1 MRTALACCFLIFLA
15 IVSVQGQATR
25 LESLQNKT
33 ILVFTPHPD
42 DDVFGAG
49 GTIALLNR
57 NHNKVYIVVYTN
69 DDKGSYDPEMS
80 SERLARIRRAEQEIS
95 EGQLGTPKENILWM
109 GYDDGMLEYAPQ
121 PKLTEEA
128 TAIIR
133 RIRPDVLLS
142 VDPGEWYER
151 WHKTD
156 HRMAAFN
163 TIDAVRAAEFW
174 LYFPN
179 QRLQLGLEPYQ
190 VPEMYFFYPSPQE
203 SNYFVN
209 IDSVAELKFDAASK
223 QFRADLTAQTPR
235 GPVVVPIS
243 GRVSIRRSVP
253 ILARRLEGG
262 SVIGSSDLD
271 TMELPE
277 ERITADVVTD
287 PQQLVGRELRRD
299 TPEGGVLRSRDVM
312 PQRLVQRGSLVTM
325 KIETPY
331 ILVTAQGKA
340 QQDGAEGETIRVMN
354 TQSNRIIEGVVIA
367 PGVVEIVLVQK
378 LALAE

>member
-1 MRTALACCFLIFLA
+1 MITCDEFFSEFGDYLENR
-15 IVSVQGQATR
+15 VSSTSLYGQGTS
-25 LESLQNKT
+25 LEGLHDKT

-57 NHNKVYIVVYTN
+57 NHNRVYIEIYTN

-80 SERLARIRRAEQEIS
+80 SQRLARIRKQEEEES
-95 EGQLGTPKENILWM
+95 EGMLGTPKQNISWM

-121 PKLTEEA
+121 PKLVEEA

-179 QRLQLGLEPYQ
+179 QKLQLGLEPYR
-190 VPEMYFFYPSPQE
+190 VPLMYFFYPSPQE
-203 SNYFVN
+203 AN
-209 IDSVAELKFDAASK
+209 IVVEDFGCCARKSAEPVFAQHAKIIAKRHAREFDAVHD
-223 QFRADLTAQTPR
+223 FHR
-235 GPVVVPIS
+235 
-243 GRVSIRRSVP
+243 
-253 ILARRLEGG
+253 
-262 SVIGSSDLD
+262 
-271 TMELPE
+271 
-277 ERITADVVTD
+277 
-287 PQQLVGRELRRD
+287 
-299 TPEGGVLRSRDVM
+299 
-312 PQRLVQRGSLVTM
+312 
-325 KIETPY
+325 
-331 ILVTAQGKA
+331 
-340 QQDGAEGETIRVMN
+340 
-354 TQSNRIIEGVVIA
+354 
-367 PGVVEIVLVQK
+367 
-378 LALAE
+378 

>member
-1 MRTALACCFLIFLA
+1 MEHPPRSVFRQNLHPRLGASGSGFAFLLRCLLAVKLFRGLSKTFRECGFPVDGRSLGRYIDAVRKGPAMRTTVI
-15 IVSVQGQATR
+15 ISVVILLGISAPAQRTR
-25 LESLQNKT
+25 LEDLHDKT

-57 NHNKVYIVVYTN
+57 NHNKVHIVVYTN

-80 SERLARIRRAEQEIS
+80 SQRLAQIRKSEEEAS
-95 EGQLGTPKENILWM
+95 EGALGTPKENISWM

-121 PKLTEEA
+121 PKLVEEA

-133 RIRPDVLLS
+133 RVRPDVLLS

-179 QRLQLGLEPYQ
+179 QKLQLGLQPYK

-203 SNYFVN
+203 ANYFVN
-209 IDSVAELKFDAASK
+209 IDPVAELKFDAAAK
-223 QFRADLTAQTPR
+223 QVSQFEPAVNKYRSDWNPVDLAKAKNEMRHEQPRKDGHYVEAFRYST
-235 GPVVVPIS
+235 GF
-243 GRVSIRRSVP
+243 
-253 ILARRLEGG
+253 
-262 SVIGSSDLD
+262 
-271 TMELPE
+271 
-277 ERITADVVTD
+277 
-287 PQQLVGRELRRD
+287 
-299 TPEGGVLRSRDVM
+299 
-312 PQRLVQRGSLVTM
+312 VQ
-325 KIETPY
+325 Y
-331 ILVTAQGKA
+331 
-340 QQDGAEGETIRVMN
+340 
-354 TQSNRIIEGVVIA
+354 
-367 PGVVEIVLVQK
+367 
-378 LALAE
+378 